1 MKANMKKG
9 AKISPRPSFWKFW
22 DLKKKPQEKKKESAK
37 TKGKKKIKFDRRRAA
52 LVFGVLAGLLVLIVG
67 FYIYMRVFDDQILPN
82 VKVGLVPVGGLSV
95 DAAAKKLEEVGKKNI
110 TEKIKLHI
118 NDKNFEESVENLGL
132 NYDYKTSAQKA
143 YKLGHN
149 HSKIKN
155 IYLSARAIFG
165 PIYLLPELTGGK
177 EQVKSWVQTIAL
189 EIDDPLQNANL
200 EVRDGIAYVIE
211 PKDGKQIDQAETVS
225 RIINTFSNFTPPD
238 LTLERKATYPQI
250 SKQDAEELAD
260 KAKELVK
267 DSLVL
272 LIDEEKFT
280 ILPGIL
286 GEWIELKVKGDGR
299 NGEKYISFSADKIAT
314 YLKDNIAPSV
324 NRQPR
329 DAKFSFSGGSISVIQ
344 DSVSGASLNSEKAS
358 RGIVEL
364 LEDISRERKMEV
376 SLDEEKA
383 KINEEVVNNV
393 AKYGIREQIG
403 SATTSFGNSP
413 QNRIHNIK
421 TGAGL
426 LNGILIAPGEEFS
439 TIGHLGSISGA
450 SGFLPE
456 LVIKED
462 RTVPEF
468 GGGLCQVSTT
478 LFRAALNAGLK
489 ITERTNHSY
498 RVSYY
503 EPPIGMD
510 ATIYS
515 PKPDLKFI
523 NNTPNHILVQ
533 SGVSGNSITFNFY
546 GTSDGRR
553 VEISNPE
560 KYDETPPGETIYVED
575 PSMEPGTEKYLEHGH
590 AGAKA
595 VFYYKVYSA
604 NGGLKLEQTF
614 QSVYVPW
621 PARIVRGPEKP
632 PEEAGGEQPPAQ

>member
-9 AKISPRPSFWKFW
+9 EKTSPKPSFLKFW
-22 DLKKKPQEKKKESAK
+22 GKKKKAAKE
-37 TKGKKKIKFDRRRAA
+37 KGKKQIKFDRRKIS
-52 LVFGVLAGLLVLIVG
+52 LIFGVAAGLVVLFAG
-67 FYIYMRVFDDQILPN
+67 FCIYIQVFSTKILPN
-82 VKVGLVPVGGLSV
+82 IKIGTVAVGGLSI
-95 DAAAKKLEEVGKKNI
+95 DAAAQKLEEIGKKNV
-110 TEKIKLHI
+110 TEKVKLHI
-118 NDKNFEESVENLGL
+118 NDKNFEESAENLGL
-132 NYDYKTSAQKA
+132 DYDYKASAQKA
-143 YKLGHN
+143 YNLGHGLG
-149 HSKIKN
+149 KVKN
-155 IYLSARAIFG
+155 VYLSARTIFG
-165 PIYLLPELTGGK
+165 PIYLLPELTSGK

-189 EIDDPLQNANL
+189 EVDDPLQNANL
-200 EVRDGIAYVIE
+200 EVRSGTAYVTE
-211 PKDGKQIDQAETVS
+211 PKDGKQIDQSETAA
-225 RIINTFSNFTPPD
+225 RIINSFSNFTPPD

-250 SKQDAEELAD
+250 SKQDAEVLAD

-267 DSLVL
+267 DPLVL
-272 LIDEEKFT
+272 VIDSKKFT
-280 ILPGIL
+280 INSNTL
-286 GEWIELKVKGDGR
+286 GKWIELKVKDTDKS
-299 NGEKYISFSADKIAT
+299 GEKYVSFSADEIAT

-324 NRQPR
+324 NHQPR

-344 DSVSGASLNSEKAS
+344 NSVPGASLNNEKAS
-358 RGIVEL
+358 RGIVAL
-364 LEDISRERKMEV
+364 LEDSSRERKMEIA
-376 SLDEEKA
+376 LDEEKA
-383 KINEEVVNNV
+383 KISEEVVNNV

-403 SATTSFGNSP
+403 SGTTNLGNSP

-439 TIGHLGSISGA
+439 TLGHLGSISGA

-503 EPPIGMD
+503 EPPVGMD

-515 PKPDLKFI
+515 PKPDLRFV
-523 NNTPNHILVQ
+523 NNTPAYILVQ
-533 SGVSGNSITFNFY
+533 SGVSGSSITFNFY

-553 VEISNPE
+553 VTTSDPEI
-560 KYDETPPGETIYVED
+560 YDVTPPGDTIYVED
-575 PSMEPGTEKYLEHGH
+575 PGMEPGAQKYLEHAHPGS
-590 AGAKA
+590 KA
-595 VFYYKVYSA
+595 VFYYKVYNA

-614 QSVYVPW
+614 KSVYVPW
-621 PARIVRGPEKP
+621 PARIARGPEKP
-632 PEEAGGEQPPAQ
+632 PEETGGEQPAQ